1 MERHKFPILH
11 RLPILWL
18 FYVDNLYLLQGTK
31 MKQHNLGFL
40 TMKIYAIKTYDIF
53 FLTNF
58 NNLLLLILISSLW

>member
-18 FYVDNLYLLQGTK
+18 FYVGDLYLLQGIE

-40 TMKIYAIKTYDIF
+40 TMKIYIIKTYDIF
-53 FLTNF
+53 HFY
-58 NNLLLLILISSLW
+58 

>member
-1 MERHKFPILH
+1 MEQHKIPYLTPTS
-11 RLPILWL
+11 LLWF
-18 FYVDNLYLLQGTK
+18 FYVGDIYLLQGTK